1 MRVAVPVKSI
11 GDTSLNDDVMSKND
25 LPIAGNAKTLCFHL
39 TQRREDSAMDV
50 GTPWSRVLSESRDG
64 DSLPIGIAL

>member
-1 MRVAVPVKSI
+1 MPVKSI
-11 GDTSLNDDVMSKND
+11 CDSSLNDDLMSKND
-25 LPIAGNAKTLCFHL
+25 LPIAGNGKTLCFHL

-64 DSLPIGIAL
+64 DSLPIVISL